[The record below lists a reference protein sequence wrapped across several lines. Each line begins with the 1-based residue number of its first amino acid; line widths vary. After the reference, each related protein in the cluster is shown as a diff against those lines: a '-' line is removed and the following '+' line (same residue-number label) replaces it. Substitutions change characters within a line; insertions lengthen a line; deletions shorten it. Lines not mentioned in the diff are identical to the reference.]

1 MALGRALDRSAV
13 TGPPAGPAPGET
25 VEVAIERIAYGGDGV
40 GRADGLVVFVP
51 WTAPGERVRARIV
64 ERQPRYARARLE
76 EVVETGPARVTPG
89 CPVYGRCGG
98 CHLQHLDR
106 EAQLASKARAVAD
119 AFERIARRSLPE
131 PLTCEEAADPWH
143 YRRRATFT
151 WRRSGDGLTV
161 GFHAAED
168 AAALVDVDAC
178 PIFTASGNATLA
190 GLRRGLATAEPN
202 GTEASAEEGRLAVR
216 ALPGNDPEAGVFA
229 GDAGRART
237 LAQACERAAGIPTT
251 WGTRGGRW
259 GPLELAPEAPRLV
272 ARIEIRGLKLR
283 VGFDSFLQADPVAA
297 ERLYDAAVEG
307 LAARPGQRV
316 VDGYAGIGALAC
328 RLSRDGVEVTAVEAH
343 PGAASDLRAN
353 AAATGG
359 ADVHVLELPAER
371 VDWGRPR
378 PAAVVVN
385 PPRAGCAPTAI
396 KSIARSSAR
405 RFVYVSCDPT
415 TLARDLRRLGPA
427 WRLESV
433 RAFDLFPQ
441 TAHVETVATLVR
453 ERER

>member
-1 MALGRALDRSAV
+1 M
-13 TGPPAGPAPGET
+13 TGAAAGPATGET

-76 EVVETGPARVTPG
+76 GVVETASARVTPG
-89 CPVYGRCGG
+89 CPVYGLCGG
-98 CHLQHLDR
+98 CQLQHLDR
-106 EAQLASKARAVAD
+106 EAQLASKARAVTD
-119 AFERIARRSLPE
+119 AIERIARRTMPG
-131 PLTCEEAADPWH
+131 PLACEEASDPWH

-151 WRRSGDGLTV
+151 WRRSEEALTV

-168 AAALVDVDAC
+168 PAALVDVEAC
-178 PIFTASGNATLA
+178 PIFAAPGNAALA
-190 GLRRGLATAEPN
+190 GLRRGLATAAPV
-202 GTEASAEEGRLAVR
+202 GAAGEEGRLAVR
-216 ALPGNDPEAGVFA
+216 ALPGNDAQAGVFA
-229 GDAGRART
+229 GDAGRARE
-237 LAQACERAAGIPTT
+237 LAEACERAAGIPTT

-272 ARIEIRGLKLR
+272 ARIEMRGLKLR

-328 RLSRDGVEVTAVEAH
+328 RLARDGVEVTAIEAH

-353 AAATGG
+353 AAATDG
-359 ADVHVLELPAER
+359 AGIHVLELPAER

-385 PPRAGCAPTAI
+385 PPRAGCAPAAI
-396 KSIARSSAR
+396 RSIAGSSAR

-415 TLARDLRRLGPA
+415 TLARDLRRLGTA
-427 WRLESV
+427 WGLESV
-433 RAFDLFPQ
+433 RAFDFFPQ

-453 ERER
+453 ERRR